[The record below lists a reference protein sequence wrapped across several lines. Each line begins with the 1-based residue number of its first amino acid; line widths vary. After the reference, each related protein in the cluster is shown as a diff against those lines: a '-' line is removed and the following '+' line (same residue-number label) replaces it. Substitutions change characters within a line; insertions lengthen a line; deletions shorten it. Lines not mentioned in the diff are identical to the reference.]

1 MTESRNGR
9 VPPAKAARPRVP
21 TEYAT
26 WDAAYVLG
34 ALPDADRHEF
44 ETHMAGCASCRD
56 AVAELVTVAPLLTLL
71 NYDEVVAD

>member
-9 VPPAKAARPRVP
+9 VPGQGGTPEGADG
-21 TEYAT
+21 YAM

-56 AVAELVTVAPLLTLL
+56 AVAELVTVVTLTDTAELRGRRR
-71 NYDEVVAD
+71 